1 METHRRF
8 HAPGYVVQ
16 FYERDEELVET
27 VTEYLAEGL
36 RADDLVI
43 VVATDAHLSDFAHA
57 LGARG
62 ADVAGSVADGSLVTI
77 EVTSALSAVMS
88 SGSPDSAAFEDL
100 IGSLVRRAAEC
111 GRGVRAYGEL
121 VAQLWD
127 AGQVNAAI
135 EMESLWNSLGLQIPF
150 SVFCAYPTRLVAEA
164 TPRNELGRV
173 YELGGA
179 IAGRSDSAAAP
190 FEIAPTRH
198 FAKGTQAPRAARC
211 FVVETLQQW
220 GREELIDDAAIAVTE
235 LATNAVIH
243 ARSDFDVAM
252 SLLDGGVRIAVSDGS
267 RMLPVLHDPSLHAP
281 SGRGVAVVAA
291 LADRWGIELGPTPG
305 KTVWVVLR

>member
-1 METHRRF
+1 
-8 HAPGYVVQ
+8 
-16 FYERDEELVET
+16 
-27 VTEYLAEGL
+27 
-36 RADDLVI
+36 
-43 VVATDAHLSDFAHA
+43 
-57 LGARG
+57 
-62 ADVAGSVADGSLVTI
+62 
-77 EVTSALSAVMS
+77 
-88 SGSPDSAAFEDL
+88 
-100 IGSLVRRAAEC
+100 
-111 GRGVRAYGEL
+111 L

-127 AGQVNAAI
+127 AGHVNAAI

-150 SVFCAYPTRLVAEA
+150 SVFCAYPTRLVEDA

-173 YELGGA
+173 YELGGV
-179 IAGRSDSAAAP
+179 IGRAPDAAAAP
-190 FEIAPTRH
+190 FEIAPARH
-198 FAKGTQAPRAARC
+198 FIKSKHAPRAARC

-252 SLLDGGVRIAVSDGS
+252 SLSDGGVRIAVSDGS
-267 RMLPVLHDPSLHAP
+267 RTLPVLHEPSLDAP

-291 LADRWGIELGPTPG
+291 LTDRWGIELGRTPG